1 MPVLVSNDLLGYV
14 DGSFPCQV
22 QYLCD
27 AEGRTI
33 PNPGYSAW
41 VKTDQS
47 VRSWLNAT
55 LTKDFLI
62 EVYDL
67 QTWGMVGSRTT
78 LCWSIYCPLLI
89 ESGQLKFALLN
100 HRKGKPWWFISA
112 SWRKLL
118 IPWLQLTRQFQTKI
132 CPYRSPCMGCLL
144 NMRPLSRPLP
154 IWKNF
159 HPLRSWGLN
168 CCIKSSER
176 HSECF

>member
-1 MPVLVSNDLLGYV
+1 MPVLVSKDLLGYV
-14 DGSFPCQV
+14 DGSFPCPV

-67 QTWGMVGSRTT
+67 QT
-78 LCWSIYCPLLI
+78 
-89 ESGQLKFALLN
+89 
-100 HRKGKPWWFISA
+100 
-112 SWRKLL
+112 
-118 IPWLQLTRQFQTKI
+118 
-132 CPYRSPCMGCLL
+132 
-144 NMRPLSRPLP
+144 
-154 IWKNF
+154 
-159 HPLRSWGLN
+159 
-168 CCIKSSER
+168 
-176 HSECF
+176 